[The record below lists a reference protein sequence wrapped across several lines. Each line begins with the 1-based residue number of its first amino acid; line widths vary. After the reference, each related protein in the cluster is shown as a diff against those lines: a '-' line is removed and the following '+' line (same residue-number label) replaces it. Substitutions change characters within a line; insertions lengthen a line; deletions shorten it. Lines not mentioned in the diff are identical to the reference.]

1 MRLLTKLLLP
11 VITML
16 TVALLGTGYST
27 YMKASRGI
35 TGGAENVLNSNANA
49 YTETLEN
56 MLDASMLLMNVTA
69 TGTHITTF
77 ANNPSANTSG
87 MNEYLKLR
95 NDALKMFTALSLV
108 NAQGTV
114 VASSLPSYVG
124 RSVANDAFFRTS
136 MTGQIFLSTADLDSS
151 NAVMSSIAF
160 PIASNTGQVAAVLW
174 GHIDFQLFTDE
185 LFADAHIGKE
195 GLVVAIDLEGRFI
208 SHPNTSMLW
217 KTLPITST
225 LKGIA
230 NSPNGLYYYSTE
242 TGKEMMASTKRING
256 TSIVLLAMADK
267 YDILSELYALQKT
280 TGIVMIVAIVLGG
293 AMMAVIVLPI
303 INAVTAGSKFATAVA
318 DGNLDEVLNISR
330 NDEIGDLANALRT
343 IPQALKG
350 IIKQCENSEIELY
363 HGDVQVQMDSDKYH
377 GDFKKLVLNINSIMA
392 RYRSVLDIL
401 TSPIVILD
409 KDLHITYMNTVAQDV
424 AGKDYQ
430 GKTCMQVMARE
441 DSGSPADALAIA
453 ASTLKVSSG
462 ETVAH
467 PQGKS
472 LDISYTAIPFLYEG
486 KLSAVVQLITD
497 LTSIKGT
504 QRTIVEVANEARN
517 ISERMATASEQ
528 LSRQVGE
535 VTRGAE
541 IQRERVTST
550 ATAMDEMNATV
561 LEVANNASEANTQSN
576 TVRSKASEGASLVNQ
591 VVAAI
596 KNVNNVASELEN
608 NMQTLGEQAE
618 NIGSVMN
625 VITDI
630 ADQTNLLA
638 LNAAI
643 EAARAGE
650 AGRGFAVVADEVRK
664 LAEKTMTATTEVGL
678 SIRGV
683 QESTRINIGRVS
695 ESTEFASKA
704 TELAGVSGQA
714 LEEILTLVNAN
725 TLLISSIATA
735 AEEQSAT
742 SEEINRAV
750 DEINQ
755 ITGETA
761 NGMTQSSQAV
771 NDLSSMAQELRQLLE
786 RLQSAS

>member
-11 VITML
+11 VLTML
-16 TVALLGTGYST
+16 TIALLGTGYST

-35 TGGAENVLNSNANA
+35 VGGAENVLASAVHA
-49 YTETLEN
+49 YNQTLQT
-56 MLDASMLLMNVTA
+56 MLKTSMLTMSLTA
-69 TGTHITTF
+69 QGVQPRNALT
-77 ANNPSANTSG
+77 NPAAAPDINKFLTERAAAAEIFKSLSIVNT
-87 MNEYLKLR
+87 
-95 NDALKMFTALSLV
+95 
-108 NAQGTV
+108 QGTV
-114 VASSLPSYVG
+114 
-124 RSVANDAFFRTS
+124 
-136 MTGQIFLSTADLDSS
+136 
-151 NAVMSSIAF
+151 
-160 PIASNTGQVAAVLW
+160 IASNTSSMIGRNVANDQFFKVAMSGQVFVSKGALDNTLNAVMASQSFPIVANGQIVGVLW
-174 GHIDFQLFTDE
+174 GYVDFDYFAKE
-185 LFADAHIGKE
+185 LFAGAHIATSGQ
-195 GLVVAIDLEGRFI
+195 VYAIDESARVI
-208 SHPNTSMLW
+208 AHKSKDVLW
-217 KTLPITST
+217 KDLPVTQNLKAIAANPTGHHEFVSIT
-225 LKGIA
+225 G
-230 NSPNGLYYYSTE
+230 E
-242 TGKEMMASTKRING
+242 E
-256 TSIVLLAMADK
+256 AMAAAELVPGTGIILIAQADK
-267 YDILSELYALQKT
+267 KDILSELYALQT
-280 TGIVMIVAIVLGG
+280 TTVVVMIVAILLGG
-293 AMMAVIVLPI
+293 AIMAIIVLPI
-303 INAVTAGSKFATAVA
+303 INAVTAGSKFAVAVA
-318 DGNLDEVLNISR
+318 DGNLDEVLHVSR

-363 HGDVQVQMDSDKYH
+363 HGDVQVQMDTDKYH
-377 GDFKKLVLNINSIMA
+377 GDFKKLVANINSIMA

-409 KDLHITYMNTVAQDV
+409 KELHITYMNKVAQDV
-424 AGKDYQ
+424 AGTDYQ

-441 DSGSPADALAIA
+441 DSGSPSDALNMA
-453 ASTLKVSSG
+453 ATTLKVASG

-472 LDISYTAIPFLYEG
+472 LDISYTAIPFLYEN

-497 LTSIKGT
+497 LTAIKGT

-517 ISERMATASEQ
+517 ISERMATASEE

-561 LEVANNASEANTQSN
+561 LEVANNASEANTQSS

-683 QESTRINIGRVS
+683 QESTRINIGRVT

-771 NDLSSMAQELRQLLE
+771 NDLSTMAQELRQLLE
-786 RLQSAS
+786 RLQAHS